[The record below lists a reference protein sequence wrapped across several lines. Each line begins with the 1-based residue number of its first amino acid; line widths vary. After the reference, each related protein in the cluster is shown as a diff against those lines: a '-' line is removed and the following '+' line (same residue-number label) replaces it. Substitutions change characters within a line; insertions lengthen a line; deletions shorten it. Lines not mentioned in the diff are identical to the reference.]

1 MILLKLE
8 NSTMRRFSV
17 NFHFRKNKNN
27 FFVINIMIYYENAER
42 KNVEKINV
50 ERKKFERKR
59 RSYNMS
65 KLLRYRS

>member
-1 MILLKLE
+1 MNEIL
-8 NSTMRRFSV
+8 
-17 NFHFRKNKNN
+17 
-27 FFVINIMIYYENAER
+27 IYYENAER
-42 KNVEKINV
+42 KNVEKRGRKQNV